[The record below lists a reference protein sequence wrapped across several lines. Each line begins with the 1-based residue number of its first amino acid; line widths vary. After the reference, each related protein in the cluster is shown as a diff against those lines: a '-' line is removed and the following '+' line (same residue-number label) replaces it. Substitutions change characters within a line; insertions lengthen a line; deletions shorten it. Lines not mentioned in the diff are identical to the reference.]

1 MKSGGEA
8 LGQWAYHAQSAQR
21 AEPVQEPSREVI
33 KPGMEHPPRP
43 PAISSVACVPRVNFN
58 AGDAQLWLSLVLHA
72 GLVAGYGAEQPV
84 RLAVDPVG
92 EVEDIGTAVVAA
104 HSELDRPQAAR
115 G

>member
-1 MKSGGEA
+1 
-8 LGQWAYHAQSAQR
+8 
-21 AEPVQEPSREVI
+21 VQEPSREVL
-33 KPGMEHPPRP
+33 KPGMEHPPRR
-43 PAISSVACVPRVNFN
+43 PAISSVACVPRAKFQRQAMRNY
-58 AGDAQLWLSLVLHA
+58 GYRLVSTP

-104 HSELDRPQAAR
+104 HPELDRPQAAR